1 MQHTIQQELK
11 GVLGFVAVLW
21 AAFALDFVVPVDFL
35 AYGVTPR
42 TWSGLV
48 GIPLMPFLHASWQHL
63 VSNTVPL
70 IVLLVLLAGSKA
82 RSWEVVAEII
92 VLAGILLWLFGRP
105 ATHIGAS
112 GLVFGLI
119 AFLIVSGWRE
129 RRFVPLIISVVVT
142 FLYGG
147 SFLLGVIPRM
157 GSPISWEGH
166 LLGGVAG
173 GIIAWCLTGTAQP
186 RKIIGSSVES

>member
-1 MQHTIQQELK
+1 MQHTIQRELK

-21 AAFALDFVVPVDFL
+21 AVFALDFVVPVDFL
-35 AYGVTPR
+35 EYGVTPR

-92 VLAGILLWLFGRP
+92 VLGGILLWLFGRH

-129 RRFVPLIISVVVT
+129 RRFVPLIVSVLVT

-147 SFLLGVIPRM
+147 SFVFGVIPRM

-173 GIIAWCLTGTAQP
+173 GIIAWCLTGTPQP
-186 RKIIGSSVES
+186 RKISGSGVES